1 MQDFKIDLSGR
12 VALVTGGGRGIGATI
27 SLALAQ
33 AGADVAINYNN
44 SQLEA
49 NKIRDK
55 IEMIGQRSLAI
66 KANVG
71 DTAQCKIL
79 VQKTVEVFNR
89 VDILVGNAGISQ
101 PHQIVDTPDEEWER
115 VMNVNARATF
125 ALARELLPS
134 MIQRKFGRFI
144 TISSGVAVYGIGG
157 ASGVTYAAS
166 KAALIA
172 LTKGIAHEGA
182 PYVTANA
189 ILPGPTNRQLAE
201 ERTKPIQIQENEP
214 VNWLGIP
221 TPISRKGIPEDIAH
235 TVVFFSSDAS
245 EYITGQSLHVSG
257 GLFMP

>member
-1 MQDFKIDLSGR
+1 MQNSKIDLSGK

-66 KANVG
+66 KADVG

-101 PHQIVDTPDEEWER
+101 PHQIVDTPDEEWDR

-125 ALARELLPS
+125 AFARDLLPG

-144 TISSGVAVYGIGG
+144 TISSGVGRLWDRWRFWRHLCCIQG
-157 ASGVTYAAS
+157 SFDRFN
-166 KAALIA
+166 
-172 LTKGIAHEGA
+172 KGNCSRRC
-182 PYVTANA
+182 P
-189 ILPGPTNRQLAE
+189 LCNR
-201 ERTKPIQIQENEP
+201 ER
-214 VNWLGIP
+214 
-221 TPISRKGIPEDIAH
+221 DIAWSH
-235 TVVFFSSDAS
+235 KPTVGRGENQAYPD
-245 EYITGQSLHVSG
+245 SG
-257 GLFMP
+257 KRTC

>member
-66 KANVG
+66 KADVG
-71 DTAQCKIL
+71 DTTQCKIL

-101 PHQIVDTPDEEWER
+101 PHQIVDTPDEEWDR

-125 ALARELLPS
+125 TFARDLLPG
-134 MIQRKFGRFI
+134 MIQRKF
-144 TISSGVAVYGIGG
+144 
-157 ASGVTYAAS
+157 
-166 KAALIA
+166 
-172 LTKGIAHEGA
+172 
-182 PYVTANA
+182 
-189 ILPGPTNRQLAE
+189 
-201 ERTKPIQIQENEP
+201 
-214 VNWLGIP
+214 
-221 TPISRKGIPEDIAH
+221 
-235 TVVFFSSDAS
+235 
-245 EYITGQSLHVSG
+245 
-257 GLFMP
+257 